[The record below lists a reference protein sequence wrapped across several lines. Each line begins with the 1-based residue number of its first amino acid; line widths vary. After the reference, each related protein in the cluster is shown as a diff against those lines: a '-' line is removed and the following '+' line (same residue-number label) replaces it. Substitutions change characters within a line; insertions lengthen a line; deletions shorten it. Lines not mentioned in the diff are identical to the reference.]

1 MMSEGELVVV
11 ALLTALV
18 GGLEAECHEG
28 QALAGAL
35 GHDDEAVAL
44 EDLGQVVGGAGEV
57 AHDGLVALLAEAD
70 ELVVL
75 ADDLGGALGE
85 VEGEGGL
92 LGAEVVDVEDEVLGE
107 VLVGAPDDPA
117 NTGVDEAILVGF
129 VYQNGD
135 RGNDK

>member
-1 MMSEGELVVV
+1 MMSEGELVVMT
-11 ALLTALV
+11 LLAAFV

-107 VLVGAPDDPA
+107 VLVRAPDDPA
-117 NTGVDEAILVGF
+117 NTGVDEAILVWF
-129 VYQNGD
+129 C
-135 RGNDK
+135 